1 MKAAIGGDTRL
12 VSVVIPV
19 YNGEPYLAEA
29 IESVFNQDYR
39 PLEMIVVNDGST
51 DNTEA
56 VAKRYDKDITY
67 VRQERRGPA
76 AARNKGL
83 HISRGEIIGFLD
95 ADDLWSEDKLSL
107 QLACLAG
114 NPSLEIVLGL
124 SQRMKS
130 KTAEKTK
137 PNFEAWY
144 DPFVAPS
151 LGAAV
156 FKRTVFDRIG
166 LLDETLHFGEDVDW
180 FMRAR
185 ERGISMMIIEQVT
198 HFYRIHESNM
208 TLQAATRDSYLMRA
222 LKKSLDRRRREG
234 RGQVAPFPKL
244 RAIER
249 E

>member
-1 MKAAIGGDTRL
+1 MKADIEGDARL

-19 YNGEPYLAEA
+19 YNGEPYLVEA
-29 IESVFNQDYR
+29 IESVLNQDYR
-39 PLEMIVVNDGST
+39 PLEVIVVNDGST

-56 VAKRYDKDITY
+56 VARRYDKDIMY

-76 AARNKGL
+76 AARNRGL
-83 HISRGEIIGFLD
+83 HISRGEVIGFLD

-107 QLACLAG
+107 QLECLAE

-124 SQRMKS
+124 SQRMRSRTGEKS
-130 KTAEKTK
+130 K
-137 PNFEAWY
+137 PNFEAWH
-144 DPFVAPS
+144 DPFVAPL

-156 FKRTVFDRIG
+156 FKKAVFDRIG
-166 LLDETLHFGEDVDW
+166 LFDETLHFGEDVDW

-185 ERGISMMIIEQVT
+185 EQGISMMIIEQVT

-208 TLQAATRDSYLMRA
+208 TLQAATRDSHLMRA

-234 RGQVAPFPKL
+234 SGQVAPFPKL